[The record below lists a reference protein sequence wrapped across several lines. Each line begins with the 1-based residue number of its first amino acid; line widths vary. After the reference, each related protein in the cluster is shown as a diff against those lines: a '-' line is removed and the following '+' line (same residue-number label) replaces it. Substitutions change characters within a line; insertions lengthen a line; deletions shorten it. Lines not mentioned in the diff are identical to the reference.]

1 MYNRYEYFRKRGYNL
16 KVLKEVPQSDS
27 STLITEDT
35 SQNIDSSTLITEDT
49 IPNEEHT
56 VVDTSQNIDS
66 SVVETKKRRG
76 RRKTNTNISP
86 DTVDTKEVDVNV

>member
-35 SQNIDSSTLITEDT
+35 

-56 VVDTSQNIDS
+56 VADTSQNIDS

>member
-35 SQNIDSSTLITEDT
+35 SQNIDNSTLITEDT

-56 VVDTSQNIDS
+56 
-66 SVVETKKRRG
+66 VVETKKRRG

>member
-35 SQNIDSSTLITEDT
+35 T
-49 IPNEEHT
+49 PNEEHT
-56 VVDTSQNIDS
+56 VEDTIPDEEHIIEDTSQNIDS
-66 SVVETKKRRG
+66 SVLETKKRRG

-86 DTVDTKEVDVNV
+86 DTVDTKEVDVDV